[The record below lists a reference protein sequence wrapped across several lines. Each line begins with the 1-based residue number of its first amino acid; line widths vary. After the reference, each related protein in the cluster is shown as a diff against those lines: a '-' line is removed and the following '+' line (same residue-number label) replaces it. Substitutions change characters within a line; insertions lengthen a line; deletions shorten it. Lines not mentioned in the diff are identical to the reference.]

1 MAILEELEWS
11 KNISGTV
18 HQNIVVPTV
27 SLKLFTTLLLQWMDL
42 DLRAKTKQKDDEFFK
57 LNFNLIL

>member
-11 KNISGTV
+11 KNISETV